1 MPLIATLQQAT
12 QPTMLQLYSSTL
24 HTEQLLAEVHH
35 RCQNPPAAPQPPV
48 STPVQKAQSTPHL
61 AVRAWRAFKESGYS
75 WRWVARQIPGVLPAY
90 LLVHTV
96 LNLRQT
102 LAALEQNQLGTQ
114 SALKLQQR
122 QWEKQLQ
129 QLRYQQ
135 EKLQREHA
143 QLRKRLMLAEKHL
156 QQGLIAPQA
165 SDTTASEPLA
175 QWYSAFEESQRGD
188 VSQIAQRQA
197 QYIPLVTPVLQALPQ
212 APALDLGCGRGEWVQ
227 LLNRL
232 GHHSVGVD
240 SNTAM
245 LQPAEAADADVHC
258 QDIFSFLSE
267 QPPERYALVT
277 SFQVVEHLP
286 PEQLLQLLQDAWR
299 ILRPGGMIILET
311 PNPENIQ
318 VAAYSF
324 WMDPTHQ
331 RPLPPPLLLN
341 MAQHAGFVD
350 CHIHRSSPWPP
361 DQQTQG
367 LPQPLARL
375 LYADQDYALI
385 ARKPQAAPDAPQPAP

>member
-1 MPLIATLQQAT
+1 MP
-12 QPTMLQLYSSTL
+12 QLYSSTV
-24 HTEQLLAEVHH
+24 HTEQLLVEVQH
-35 RCQNPPAAPQPPV
+35 RCQNPPATQQSPARPPA
-48 STPVQKAQSTPHL
+48 QKAQGTPSL
-61 AVRAWRAFKESGYS
+61 AVCAWRAFRDSGYS

-102 LAALEQNQLGTQ
+102 LAELEHNQLGAQ
-114 SALKLQQR
+114 SAWKAQQR
-122 QWEKQLQ
+122 QLEKKIH
-129 QLRYQQ
+129 QLRQQQ
-135 EKLQREHA
+135 EKLQREHIH
-143 QLRKRLMLAEKHL
+143 LRKRLLLAEKRA
-156 QQGLIAPQA
+156 QQSLAAPQA
-165 SDTTASEPLA
+165 GAHNAAASSEPLS

-227 LLNRL
+227 LLARL
-232 GHHSVGVD
+232 GHPSLGVD

-245 LQPAEAADADVHC
+245 LQPAEAADANVHC
-258 QDIFSFLSE
+258 QDIFTFLAE
-267 QPPERYALVT
+267 QPPEHYALVT

-286 PEQLLQLLQDAWR
+286 PDQLLQLLLHAWR
-299 ILRPGGMIILET
+299 VLRPGGMVVLET
-311 PNPENIQ
+311 PNPENLQ

-350 CHIHRSSPWPP
+350 CHIHRSSPWPA
-361 DQQTQG
+361 DQQAPG
-367 LPQPLARL
+367 LPQPLAQL

-385 ARKPQAAPDAPQPAP
+385 ARKPHAAPAAPAAPQPAP